1 MALDDAA
8 SASTGDETAVAEVV
22 QTVEDYFLG
31 WYDADPGRMRRALH
45 PELAKRARVGRAG
58 QPPEIRSMTAAQM
71 VGWTE
76 DGEGRE
82 TDPKKRRLAIVVDEV
97 YDSIAT
103 ARVDS
108 VKFREYVHL
117 AKTPDGWRIV
127 NTLYVQTQPAQP
139 AD

>member
-1 MALDDAA
+1 MAVDDAA
-8 SASTGDETAVAEVV
+8 SASPGDDPAVAEVV
-22 QTVEDYFLG
+22 RAVEDYFLG
-31 WYDADPGRMRRALH
+31 WYDADPVRMRRALH
-45 PELAKRARVGRAG
+45 PELAKRAHVGRDG

-76 DGEGRE
+76 AGEGRE
-82 TDPKKRRLAIVVDEV
+82 TDPINRRLAIVVDEV

-108 VKFREYVHL
+108 VRFREYVHL
-117 AKTPDGWRIV
+117 ARTPDGWRIV
-127 NTLYVQTQPAQP
+127 NTLYVRTKPAQS